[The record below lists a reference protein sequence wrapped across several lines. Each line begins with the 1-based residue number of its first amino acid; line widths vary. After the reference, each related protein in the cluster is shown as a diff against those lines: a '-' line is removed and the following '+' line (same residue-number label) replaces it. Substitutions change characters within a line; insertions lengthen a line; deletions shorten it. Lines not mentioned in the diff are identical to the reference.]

1 MRLINADKY
10 ISHLRANINT
20 TSDIIAE
27 QIKKD
32 KPIGTVAD
40 GGQIGYLNALQWARA
55 SFECDCYTV
64 QAIPIPKGVTNG
76 DMLLTMFDTASVY
89 GIDKENDCITIC
101 IDNNFYQKFR
111 YSWWN
116 KTYKRGDEE

>member
-1 MRLINADKY
+1 MSRYIDADKY
-10 ISHLRANINT
+10 MNHLRANINT

-55 SFECDCYTV
+55 SLEHDCYTV
-64 QAIPIPKGVTNG
+64 EAISLDKVKQAREEISDWNVNKVMNGCSEPFRLGVARG
-76 DMLLTMFDTASVY
+76 LDIASE
-89 GIDKENDCITIC
+89 ILDKLI
-101 IDNNFYQKFR
+101 
-111 YSWWN
+111 
-116 KTYKRGDEE
+116 EEEE

>member
-1 MRLINADKY
+1 MRMRLIDADKY
-10 ISHLRANINT
+10 MSHLRANINT

-55 SFECDCYTV
+55 SLECDCYTV
-64 QAIPIPKGVTNG
+64 KAIPIPKGATNG
-76 DMLLTMFDTASVY
+76 DMIKAMFPNVECGKDELGNVFIVSDAQLGYIVLR
-89 GIDKENDCITIC
+89 E
-101 IDNNFYQKFR
+101 
-111 YSWWN
+111 SWWN
-116 KTYKRGDEE
+116 APYKRD